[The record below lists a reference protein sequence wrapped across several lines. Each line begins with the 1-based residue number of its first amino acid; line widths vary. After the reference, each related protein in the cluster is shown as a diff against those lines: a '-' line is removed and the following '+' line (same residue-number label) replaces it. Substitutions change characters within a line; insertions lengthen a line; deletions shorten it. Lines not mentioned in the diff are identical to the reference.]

1 MSIAYNNNLWTM
13 NAMMF
18 IKYKLCKTFNFD
30 RIIPKKDYI
39 QGNLVIV
46 SDIVNRVK
54 SDASLKDMEKILT
67 FYTNKINKI
76 NNL

>member
-1 MSIAYNNNLWTM
+1 MA
-13 NAMMF
+13 NAIKF

-46 SDIVNRVK
+46 SDIVNRLK
-54 SDASLKDMEKILT
+54 SEATLVDMEKILKY
-67 FYTNKINKI
+67 YTKK
-76 NNL
+76 